1 MEIQQK
7 VILFPHLKTFKIS
20 STSKMK
26 SLEVSYKKVDII
38 KSLTK
43 SDPLQKWKTIM
54 TKRINGAEIEIYHVR
69 TDENLLAASLTIDS
83 TNYDIGEIGYGNMED
98 FDQTVRIVLL

>member
-1 MEIQQK
+1 
-7 VILFPHLKTFKIS
+7 
-20 STSKMK
+20 
-26 SLEVSYKKVDII
+26 
-38 KSLTK
+38 
-43 SDPLQKWKTIM
+43 M
-54 TKRINGAEIEIYHVR
+54 TKRINGVEIEIYHVR